1 MKSARIVGGVVV
13 CLAALGVCLSGAA
26 FAAPPSPERIVHD
39 VALTPGGVFVGQ
51 LVNAQNIP
59 QLGQKVTLLT
69 ESRPLVTVMT
79 DERGAFA
86 FRGLQGGMYQVAAA
100 GSVEDYRF
108 WAPGTEPKGVP
119 SMALIVTP
127 DPLVRGQYYNYQYQ
141 RGLWGGLPP
150 ARMLLANPWVV
161 AGVAATAVAVPVGI
175 AAAEKGNV
183 PASP

>member
-13 CLAALGVCLSGAA
+13 CLAALGVCVSGAA
-26 FAAPPSPERIVHD
+26 FAAPPSPERVVHD
-39 VALTPGGVFVGQ
+39 VALTHGGVFAGQ
-51 LVNAQNIP
+51 LVDAQNVP
-59 QLGQKVTLLT
+59 QAGKKVTLLA
-69 ESRPLVTVMT
+69 ESRSLVTTMT
-79 DERGAFA
+79 NERGNFA
-86 FRGLQGGMYQVAAA
+86 FGGLQGGMYQVAAA
-100 GSVEDYRF
+100 GRVDDYRL

-127 DPLVRGQYYNYQYQ
+127 EPLVRGQYYNCQYQ
-141 RGLWGGLPP
+141 RGFCGGLPP

-175 AAAEKGNV
+175 AAADKGNV